1 MNHIISTRRA
11 ALALVLLLAAAAGC
25 VGLEAPARFLVTDRS
40 CDQLKAITPE
50 ESKLW
55 VRRFDDEDR
64 GGLDFWKDALKSDLK
79 DNRGYVVLSE
89 GAATDGTGAAGHSL
103 TLETTVN
110 GRPVRELLAVFVRPG
125 LLADSIW
132 VLEYVAPKDV
142 FDKEVEGVKASLATL
157 R

>member
-1 MNHIISTRRA
+1 MNRTVTSRTGVA
-11 ALALVLLLAAAAGC
+11 ALLLALAAAGAC
-25 VGLEAPARFLVTDRS
+25 VSLEPPARFLVTDRS

-79 DNRGYVVLSE
+79 DNRGYVLLSE
-89 GAATDGTGAAGHSL
+89 GAATDGTGAAGQVL

-125 LLADSIW
+125 LCADSIW

-142 FDKEVEGVKASLATL
+142 FDKEVEAVKASLPTL
-157 R
+157 K

>member
-1 MNHIISTRRA
+1 MNRA
-11 ALALVLLLAAAAGC
+11 VPCLLALVLAAGAC
-25 VGLEAPARFLVTDRS
+25 VSLEPPARFLVTDRS
-40 CDQLKAITPE
+40 GDQLKAITPE

-55 VRRFDDEDR
+55 VRRFDDEDK

-79 DNRGYVVLSE
+79 DNRGYLLLAE
-89 GAATDGTGAAGHSL
+89 APATDGTGAAGHTM

-125 LLADSIW
+125 LCGDSIW

-142 FDKEVEGVKASLATL
+142 FDKELAGVTASLSTL
-157 R
+157 K